1 MTGWTGKLAAL
12 NKNVIVSS
20 SRAYAHGGIRVWVSY
35 PLVGMTYFFHIKYIV
50 QQWKYIC
57 HYITWSENS
66 RKFISPHDQ
75 KNWTGH
81 CRVAIR
87 TVIITIYYII
97 RYISLEI
104 IYSTNCITF
113 HTFITCGSYLSAS
126 IWVRNLSTQL
136 KYLDTCR
143 NSEMIIRNH
152 TKLVCTIYDAK
163 TAINS

>member
-1 MTGWTGKLAAL
+1 VTGWTGKLAAL

-35 PLVGMTYFFHIKYIV
+35 PLVGMTYFFHIKYMV
-50 QQWKYIC
+50 KQWKYIC

-75 KNWTGH
+75 KNWAGH
-81 CRVAIR
+81 CRVAIC

-104 IYSTNCITF
+104 IFYKLHHISYIYNLR
-113 HTFITCGSYLSAS
+113 FIFERIYLSADS
-126 IWVRNLSTQL
+126 IYTIKILGHVPEFGN
-136 KYLDTCR
+136 D
-143 NSEMIIRNH
+143 H
-152 TKLVCTIYDAK
+152 TKPYKISVYYTWRK
-163 TAINS
+163 NGN